1 MVDVLRRAGDALTPA
16 ELYGLLRLRVDVFVV
31 EQECPYPELDG
42 QDLVPSTQHLWTG
55 HDGDI
60 SACLRVLAEPGGVLR
75 IGRVCTAK
83 AARGT
88 GVASTLMRAAME
100 QAPGAEYVLD
110 AQTYA
115 EGFYARFGFVAEG
128 EPFDEDGIEH
138 VTMRSPAGR

>member
-16 ELYGLLRLRVDVFVV
+16 ELYGMLRLRVDVFVV

-42 QDLVPSTQHLWTG
+42 RDLSPSTEHLWTG
-55 HDGDI
+55 RDGEI
-60 SACLRVLAEPGGVLR
+60 TACLRVLPEPGGALR

-83 AARGT
+83 AARGS
-88 GVASTLMRAAME
+88 GAASRLMRAAMDRST
-100 QAPGAEYVLD
+100 GAEYVLD

-128 EPFDEDGIEH
+128 EPFDEDGIRH
-138 VTMRSPAGR
+138 VTMRRRPRR